1 MSPMRTLSEAP
12 VTQSTKAIVE
22 LLNFLGK
29 TSNPLPE
36 AVELP
41 SMALVLSNKKDV
53 FYITTAN
60 SCSCPSAAYRPGQ
73 KCKHQRLYFPG
84 TDASKEV
91 ARDDMDT
98 IRPSGKWPGG
108 FNGPVDIER
117 IKAKTEP
124 NKMVA

>member
-1 MSPMRTLSEAP
+1 MSPMRTLSKAP
-12 VTQSTKAIVE
+12 VTQSTSAVVS
-22 LLNFLGK
+22 LLKYLGK
-29 TSNPLPE
+29 ESEPLPA
-36 AVELP
+36 AVELS
-41 SMALVLSNKKDV
+41 SMALVLSNKKEV
-53 FYITTAN
+53 YYVTAAN

-73 KCKHQRLYFPG
+73 KCKHQRRYFPG

-124 NKMVA
+124 NKAGA